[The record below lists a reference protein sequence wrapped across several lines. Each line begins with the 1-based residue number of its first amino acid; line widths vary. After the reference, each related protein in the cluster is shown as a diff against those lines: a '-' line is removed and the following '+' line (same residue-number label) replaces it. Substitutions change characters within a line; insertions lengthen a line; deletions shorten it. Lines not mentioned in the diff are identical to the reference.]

1 MYDQE
6 ETKSE
11 FKEEAFNVVEWSCER
26 DLNEWHMTTFKT
38 MCVEKKPS

>member
-11 FKEEAFNVVEWSCER
+11 FKEEAFNVVESCER
-26 DLNEWHMTTFKT
+26 DLNEWHMTTFKL
-38 MCVEKKPS
+38 CALRRSLAK

>member
-11 FKEEAFNVVEWSCER
+11 FKEEAFNVVESCER